1 MMESSRLEEINIIK
15 DVRNLFR
22 LKKET
27 NDTTIKDI
35 KKLLRLKKENEVI
48 EDRIL
53 RYITNIF
60 EHRDIIN
67 IFRFKTIE
75 YLEILEIFLSMKK
88 KKIIINYQWQV
99 IFGVINIFNIK
110 VKAIEKHY
118 QLKCLNK
125 TRPYLKYITNNLK
138 KSDTENSIN
147 NKN

>member
-1 MMESSRLEEINIIK
+1 MESSRLEEINIVK

-75 YLEILEIFLSMKK
+75 YLEISEIFLSMKK
-88 KKIIINYQWQV
+88 KKIIINYQW
-99 IFGVINIFNIK
+99 
-110 VKAIEKHY
+110 
-118 QLKCLNK
+118 
-125 TRPYLKYITNNLK
+125 
-138 KSDTENSIN
+138 
-147 NKN
+147 

>member
-1 MMESSRLEEINIIK
+1 MESSRLEEINIVK

-60 EHRDIIN
+60 ERRDIIN

-75 YLEILEIFLSMKK
+75 YLEISEIFLSMKK
-88 KKIIINYQWQV
+88 KKIIINYQW
-99 IFGVINIFNIK
+99 
-110 VKAIEKHY
+110 
-118 QLKCLNK
+118 
-125 TRPYLKYITNNLK
+125 
-138 KSDTENSIN
+138 
-147 NKN
+147 